1 MATAALGTLALLAV
15 AGCRVDAAAGPGLSP
30 APPPPATTEDARPPA
45 ALPAP
50 ATADAVPGAHHGHAQ
65 APATPA
71 HAVRDEARRPGRPHA
86 ARPDQRAGA

>member
-45 ALPAP
+45 PS
-50 ATADAVPGAHHGHAQ
+50 
-65 APATPA
+65 
-71 HAVRDEARRPGRPHA
+71 
-86 ARPDQRAGA
+86 